1 MWEAG
6 RGWVV
11 LKWKGDVINR
21 KYVGVYLYEN
31 KSSVFSS
38 RVKTNNVLLLRQWEI
53 SRSKKRLTGVPRL
66 HEWPF
71 LIGIWQSLACQRR
84 NYLHISNILPLYSQ
98 LHPQV

>member
-1 MWEAG
+1 M
-6 RGWVV
+6 V

-21 KYVGVYLYEN
+21 KYVEVYLYEN
-31 KSSVFSS
+31 KSPVFSS

-53 SRSKKRLTGVPRL
+53 SRSKKRLTGVPRF
-66 HEWPF
+66 HEWPL